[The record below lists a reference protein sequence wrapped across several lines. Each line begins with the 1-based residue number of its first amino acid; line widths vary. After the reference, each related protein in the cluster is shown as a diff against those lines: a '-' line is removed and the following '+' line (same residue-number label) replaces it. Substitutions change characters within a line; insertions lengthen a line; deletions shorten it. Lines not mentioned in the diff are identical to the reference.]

1 MADLRAR
8 IHGAVPQIRADLER
22 LVAIPSVSARDFDPE
37 PLRRSADTVAE
48 MLREVG
54 AETKILRSAGHP
66 AVVGYVKA
74 PPGKPT
80 ALLYAHHDVQPPGPD
95 SEWTTK
101 PFAPT
106 FQDGRL
112 YGRGSSDDKAGV
124 VAHIAAVGAVGGRPR
139 SSSARAASAI
149 VSGCSPR
156 PPSSPSERRRCARRS
171 NRSCRGHAR
180 RAACASHPV
189 RADGRRSARSSRTC
203 SRTGRGARRSR
214 SRV

>member
-48 MLREVG
+48 LLREVG

-80 ALLYAHHDVQPPGPD
+80 TLLYAHHDVQPPRPD
-95 SEWTTK
+95 SE
-101 PFAPT
+101 
-106 FQDGRL
+106 
-112 YGRGSSDDKAGV
+112 
-124 VAHIAAVGAVGGRPR
+124 
-139 SSSARAASAI
+139 
-149 VSGCSPR
+149 
-156 PPSSPSERRRCARRS
+156 
-171 NRSCRGHAR
+171 
-180 RAACASHPV
+180 
-189 RADGRRSARSSRTC
+189 
-203 SRTGRGARRSR
+203 
-214 SRV
+214 